1 MAVTPGTRFGPYD
14 VGAKLGEGG
23 MGEVYRARDT
33 RLNRDV
39 AIKVLLPAVAN
50 DPDRLA
56 RFSREAQL
64 LASLNHQNIAHVHGL
79 EESEGSRALVMEFVE
94 GEPLS
99 ARIARGALALDEA
112 LPIARQIAD
121 ALEAAH
127 ERGIV
132 HRDLKPANILV
143 MADGQVK
150 VLDFGLAKAVEAG
163 PAGGPG
169 RAGGDGTTLP
179 TITSPAHLRQGYGG
193 HATEAG
199 AILGTAAYMAPEQAR
214 GKSVDK
220 RADIWAFG
228 VIVFEMLTGRPLFA
242 ADSIADT
249 FAAIVSK
256 TPDWSQ
262 LPQEIRPLVQAAL
275 EHDPRRR
282 LRDIGDAFR
291 LVGRPTPTTESQP
304 RRRIGALVGMGAV
317 ALLAIAVG
325 IAGWMRSTPA
335 TAAPE
340 LRLQIT
346 LPPGAQP
353 DFGVSL
359 SPDGRHLVFIV
370 PKSDGTRG
378 AWIRE
383 LNNVEARP
391 VAGAENL
398 DTAPVFWSPDSRW
411 IGFSSAGTLQK
422 VDVLS
427 GGPAVRIANVGQI
440 GAAWNAEGT
449 IVYGTNPGGSGG
461 GSIFR
466 VAAAGAAPVQLTT
479 VDTGRGEYAHHHP
492 MFLPDGRHFLYLR
505 AARAQPDDRS
515 GIYVG
520 SIDAAPDQQST
531 ERLVATTFGPV
542 FFVPSKDDARGFL
555 LFLREGSLVAQRFDP
570 ATVTL
575 SGDPQQVATPVG
587 GFIDR
592 ALFFVGGTSTIV
604 YAAAAPVFSMQF
616 TWVDRQGKTLRIVGE
631 PGVVSAAVR
640 SPDGARV
647 AAITVDI
654 TSASEKRELWISDL
668 ERGTKSLFWFKS
680 PVMGPPVWSR
690 DGTRLLFPLVDNG
703 PQLYARAIDGVQDG
717 RVVFKGNRGEPLIA
731 TSWSPDGRFV
741 LFNRLGQST
750 ANDIWAVSVS
760 DGTATP
766 LINTPAPERDGVFS
780 PDGRWIAYTA
790 TDSGRQE
797 VYVTAVTSSSP
808 TLTVGGGPW
817 RVSSGGGNLPRWRAD
832 GREIFYAGASS
843 MMAMPV
849 STDSGFAVGTAVA
862 VGGTAGQNTFGRF
875 GFIDASR
882 DGRELLFARPVAND
896 TSREPVNVI
905 VNWTPD
911 ASR

>member
-1 MAVTPGTRFGPYD
+1 
-14 VGAKLGEGG
+14 
-23 MGEVYRARDT
+23 MGQVYRARDT

-79 EESEGSRALVMEFVE
+79 EESEGTRALVMEFVE

-99 ARIARGALALDEA
+99 ARIARGVLALDEA
-112 LPIARQIAD
+112 LAIARQIAD

-132 HRDLKPANILV
+132 HRDLKPANIMV
-143 MADGQVK
+143 MAEGQVK
-150 VLDFGLAKAVEAG
+150 VLDFGLAKAIEAG
-163 PAGGPG
+163 EAGATG
-169 RAGGDGTTLP
+169 RAGADETTSP
-179 TITSPAHLRQGYGG
+179 TMTSPAMT
-193 HATEAG
+193 AAG
-199 AILGTAAYMAPEQAR
+199 MILGTAAYMAPEQAR

-228 VIVFEMLTGRPLFA
+228 VIVFEMLTGKPLFA

-262 LPQEIRPLVQAAL
+262 LPHDIRPLVQAAL
-275 EHDPRRR
+275 EKDPRRR

-291 LVGRPTPTTESQP
+291 LVGSATATAQSQP
-304 RRRIGALVGMGAV
+304 PRRSGVLAAMGAV
-317 ALLAIAVG
+317 ALLALAVA
-325 IAGWMRSTPA
+325 IAGWLRQTP
-335 TAAPE
+335 TPTAPE

-346 LPPGAQP
+346 LPRGAQP
-353 DFGVSL
+353 DFGISV
-359 SPDGRHLVFIV
+359 SPDGRRVVFVV
-370 PKSDGTRG
+370 PKTDGTRG

-383 LNNVEARP
+383 LNNIEARP
-391 VAGAENL
+391 IPGAENL
-398 DTAPVFWSPDSRW
+398 DTAPVFWSPDGRW

-427 GGPAVRIANVGQI
+427 GGPAVRIASVGQI
-440 GAAWNAEGT
+440 GAAWNTDGT
-449 IVYGTNPGGSGG
+449 IVYGTNPGGNGG
-461 GSIFR
+461 GSVFR
-466 VAAAGAAPVQLTT
+466 VAASGGTPVQLTN
-479 VDTGRGEYAHHHP
+479 VDTSRGEYAHHHP
-492 MFLPDGRHFLYLR
+492 TFLPDGRHFLYLR
-505 AARAQPDDRS
+505 AARAQPDNRS

-520 SIDAAPDQQST
+520 SIDATPDQQST
-531 ERLVATTFGPV
+531 ERLIATTFGPV
-542 FFVPSKDDARGFL
+542 FFVPSKGDSRGFL
-555 LFLREGSLVAQRFDP
+555 LFLRDGSLVAQRFDP
-570 ATVTL
+570 ATLAL
-575 SGDPQQVATPVG
+575 SGEPQQVATPVG

-592 ALFFVGGTSTIV
+592 ALFFVGGTGTIV
-604 YAAAAPVFSMQF
+604 YTAAAPVFSMQF
-616 TWVDRQGKTLRIVGE
+616 TWVDREGKTLRTVGE
-631 PGVVSAAVR
+631 PGVVSSAVR
-640 SPDGARV
+640 SPDGRRV
-647 AAITVDI
+647 ATTVVDI
-654 TSASEKRELWISDL
+654 GSATEKRELWISDL

-680 PVMGPPVWSR
+680 PVMGPPVWSP
-690 DGTRLLFPLVDNG
+690 DSTRVLFPLVDNG
-703 PQLYARAIDGVQDG
+703 PQLYERALDGVQDG
-717 RVVFKGNRGEPLIA
+717 RVLFKGNRGEPLGA
-731 TSWSPDGRFV
+731 SSWSPDGRFV
-741 LFNRLGQST
+741 LFNRLDQAT

-766 LINTPAPERDGVFS
+766 LLKTPAPERDGQFS

-790 TDSGRQE
+790 TDGGRQE
-797 VYVTAVTSSSP
+797 VYVTAVTSFSP
-808 TLTVGGGPW
+808 TVAVGGGPW

-832 GREIFYAGASS
+832 GREIFYAGPTS
-843 MMAMPV
+843 MMAAPV
-849 STDSGFAVGTAVA
+849 STGSGFAAGTPVA

-882 DGRELLFARPVAND
+882 DGRELLFARPATND
-896 TSREPVNVI
+896 ASREPVNVI